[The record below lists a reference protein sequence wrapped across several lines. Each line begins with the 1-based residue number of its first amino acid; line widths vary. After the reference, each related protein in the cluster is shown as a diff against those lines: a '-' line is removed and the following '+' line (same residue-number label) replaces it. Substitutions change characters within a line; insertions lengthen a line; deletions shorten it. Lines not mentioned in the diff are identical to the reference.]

1 MKQFT
6 VDHEDWSLHRKG
18 LLDQQRHRD
27 KVRRAIREHLSEII
41 SEESIIVSE
50 EDRVVKIPVRAIRE
64 YRFRFDQ
71 GRQKQVGH
79 GGGGVEVGDMV
90 AGGSPSTLSGKG
102 AGVEPGIDYYEAEV
116 TLEELS
122 DLMFEDLHLPNL
134 HDKPQPQLV
143 TEGVDFRD
151 VRKRGL
157 AGNLDRRR
165 TIKEAFRRNA
175 LKGRP
180 GLQEVTPEDLRY
192 RTWISVRR
200 PESAAVVLAMMDTSG
215 SMGPFE
221 KHLARTFFFWM
232 ARFLKT
238 RYDNVEVVFLAH
250 HTEARETTPEEFF
263 SKGESGGTRC
273 SSVYRL
279 ALDIV
284 AERYSPRQYN
294 VYAFHFSDGDNL
306 TSDNDLCVSL
316 AEKLVEVSSL
326 IGYGEIEGP
335 YYYTGTLRSAF
346 KKITD
351 PRFVTV
357 ALRDKSEV
365 YGVLRTFFR
374 ARPEDEAAAPGD

>member
-1 MKQFT
+1 MTQFT
-6 VDHEDWSLHRKG
+6 VGHEDWSLHRKG
-18 LLDQQRHRD
+18 LPDQQRHRE
-27 KVRRAIREHLSEII
+27 KVRQAIREHLSDII

-50 EDRVVKIPVRAIRE
+50 EDRVVKIPVPAIRE

-79 GGGGVEVGDMV
+79 GGDGLEIGDMV
-90 AGGSPSTLSGKG
+90 AGGCPPALSGKG
-102 AGVEPGIDYYEAEV
+102 AGTEPGSDYYEAEV
-116 TLEELS
+116 TLDELS
-122 DLMFEDLHLPNL
+122 ELMFEDLHLPNL
-134 HDKPQPQLV
+134 RDKPRPQLV
-143 TEGVDFRD
+143 TESVDFRD
-151 VRKRGL
+151 VRKRGP

-165 TIKEAFRRNA
+165 TIKETFQRNA

-180 GLQEVTPEDLRY
+180 GLQKFTPEDLRY
-192 RTWISVRR
+192 RTWNPVRR

-221 KHLARTFFFWM
+221 KHVARSFFFWM
-232 ARFLKT
+232 VRFLKT

-250 HTEARETTPEEFF
+250 HTEARETTQDEFF
-263 SKGESGGTRC
+263 SRGESGGTRC

-306 TSDNDLCVSL
+306 ASDNDLCVAL
-316 AEKLVEVSSL
+316 AGQLVGVSNL
-326 IGYGEIEGP
+326 VGYGEIEGP
-335 YYYTGTLRSAF
+335 YYYTSTLRSAF
-346 KKITD
+346 KKIAD

-357 ALRDKSEV
+357 VLRDKSEV
-365 YGVLRTFFR
+365 YSALRTFFR
-374 ARPEDEAAAPGD
+374 AGPADEAGPDA